1 MLGETLKRTRNIY
14 GMTASQM
21 SKRLGI
27 SASYLSEIENGKKQ
41 PSVELLQK
49 YADIYG
55 IKLSSLI
62 LLSES
67 IDEAK
72 EKKDGT
78 AFIRQLMLNLIN
90 GMSHQLQEDSSS
102 VKQEV

>member
-1 MLGETLKRTRNIY
+1 
-14 GMTASQM
+14 
-21 SKRLGI
+21 
-27 SASYLSEIENGKKQ
+27 
-41 PSVELLQK
+41 
-49 YADIYG
+49 
-55 IKLSSLI
+55 
-62 LLSES
+62 LSES